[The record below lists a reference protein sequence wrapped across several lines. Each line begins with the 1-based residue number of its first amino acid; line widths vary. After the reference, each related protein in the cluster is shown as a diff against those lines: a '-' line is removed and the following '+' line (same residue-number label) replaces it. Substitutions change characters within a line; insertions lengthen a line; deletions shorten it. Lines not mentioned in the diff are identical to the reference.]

1 MKRFHSGWPFKIGML
16 LIVFLAFVIC
26 RNYGERL
33 EFNKGEIYYKSPITD
48 SEAKKLGEYLIE
60 KGFFDGNPK
69 SLQLVKQDEKYKIRF
84 VIKEEMRERKNI
96 LNSLEQISALTSSA
110 VFDDSPVEVDICD
123 NRFNTVSEIKGIKYG
138 KSLEFGKDVI
148 FYDESISKEHAD
160 NLGNYLISIGTFM
173 DLGIM
178 IRLEKTD
185 SVYLIHL
192 PVQENMDED
201 PSYIEA
207 VKIVAK
213 AISEEIFS
221 ETQVDVH
228 LCDDLF
234 ETLKVVRSID

>member
-1 MKRFHSGWPFKIGML
+1 MKRFHSDCLFKIGML
-16 LIVFLAFVIC
+16 LIVFLTLVLC
-26 RNYGERL
+26 RKYGEKL
-33 EFNKGEIYYKSPITD
+33 EFNKGEVYYKSPITD
-48 SEAKKLGEYLIE
+48 SEAKELGEYLIE

-84 VIKEEMRERKNI
+84 VIKKEMRERKDI

-123 NRFNTVSEIKGIKYG
+123 KYFNTVYEIKGTKYG
-138 KSLEFGKDVI
+138 NSVEFGNDII
-148 FYDESISKEHAD
+148 FYSESISKEQAN

-178 IRLEKTD
+178 IRMEKTD

-192 PVQENMDED
+192 PVQEKMDED
-201 PSYIEA
+201 PSYLEA

-213 AISEEIFS
+213 AISEDIFS
-221 ETQVDVH
+221 EEQVDVH
-228 LCDDLF
+228 LCDDLY
-234 ETLKVVRSID
+234 ETLKVVHSID

>member
-1 MKRFHSGWPFKIGML
+1 MKRYHSGCQFKIGLL
-16 LIVFLAFVIC
+16 LIVFLSLVVC
-26 RNYGERL
+26 KNYGKKL
-33 EFNKGEIYYKSPITD
+33 EFNKGEVYYKSPITD
-48 SEAKKLGEYLIE
+48 LEAKELGEYLTE
-60 KGFFDGNPK
+60 KDFFDGNPK
-69 SLQLVKQDEKYKIRF
+69 SLQLVKQDDIYKLRF
-84 VIKEEMRERKNI
+84 VIKKEMRESKDI

-123 NRFNTVSEIKGIKYG
+123 NYFNTVSEIKGIKYG
-138 KSLEFGKDVI
+138 KSLEFGKDII
-148 FYDESISKEHAD
+148 FYNDSISKEQAS

-185 SVYLIHL
+185 SVYLLHL
-192 PVQENMDED
+192 PVQEKMDED
-201 PSYIEA
+201 SSYLEA

-221 ETQVDVH
+221 KEQVDVY

-234 ETLKVVRSID
+234 ETRKVVHGID